1 MDIICAIETIVVVIE
16 TDREDIVHRIV
27 IANLIVVGIVA
38 GIVVEIVVECLVE
51 AETCERIFLARAT
64 KKSDPGKDSGTSVR
78 TIPTNKRK
86 FKKKKEWRGRE
97 KERKNFLCFPSR
109 LGRVC
114 VCVCLPSFCLLNP
127 THLNGTL

>member
-1 MDIICAIETIVVVIE
+1 M
-16 TDREDIVHRIV
+16 
-27 IANLIVVGIVA
+27 
-38 GIVVEIVVECLVE
+38 ECLVE

-78 TIPTNKRK
+78 TILTNKRK
-86 FKKKKEWRGRE
+86 FKKKGMERE
-97 KERKNFLCFPSR
+97 GERKKERTFCVFLR
-109 LGRVC
+109 DLGGC